1 MAKAALHF
9 QSLFAQS
16 HPKKKYSSVLSLL
29 CKSLTALKTSY
40 TFYLF
45 KKYCYRNHMRMI
57 SGYFVSSA
65 VKLACILYH
74 FVSAAFQIL
83 SHNGFHFTLH
93 LLLVFIVCVTFVEV

>member
-1 MAKAALHF
+1 
-9 QSLFAQS
+9 
-16 HPKKKYSSVLSLL
+16 
-29 CKSLTALKTSY
+29 
-40 TFYLF
+40 
-45 KKYCYRNHMRMI
+45 MI

-74 FVSAAFQIL
+74 FMSAAFQIL